1 MSSKSFWR
9 RGGVQSMDDR
19 SLPENMRSAAIP
31 RNRRVLWSERVV
43 LFLSLLYLCVHTL
56 PQAWRTLNTD
66 FPNYY
71 MAARLAH
78 EGYDTSRMY
87 EWVWTE
93 REKDHRDVGIRVIG
107 LLPITPFSTLAVWPL
122 TGLAPLTA
130 KHIWILVNLAFLVP
144 VGWMLRAMTRLSYQQ
159 IALSLTLCFPLYRN
173 LLFGQFYVLVLLL
186 VVAACWSYL
195 RGLRVLA
202 GALVAIAAACKV
214 FPALLLIFFLQ
225 RREWRALVSG
235 IVAGLAAIAMSVAVF
250 GWDVHR
256 TWLYQILPWIL
267 HGEGLQ
273 PYSTSA
279 SISGVLHCL
288 FLSEPQWNP
297 HPWHLSPLC
306 YALLLPVTQM
316 MFLAPAVLLVR
327 RDDRTQ
333 SRILLEWSALLTAAL
348 TVSTIPASYNFVLMV
363 LPACVL
369 ASILIGRKRYGWL
382 AALVIAYLGIGF
394 PMPSPHNPAGL
405 ALLLYVPRLP
415 LMLGV
420 LCGTYALLWRD
431 RPVAATARDWTR
443 YAWVS
448 VMTAAVVLNTRS
460 TLHLE
465 RAEREEYAYRLPL
478 QTQGFLN
485 SSPQPTGTGVRYSA
499 FTLTGYHLVTQE
511 TGAVRVDPL
520 SPAPFDDLSF
530 SGGYGHIWVER
541 ASSPRS
547 QIVDLQEPSRP
558 VIDDGREPMIS
569 ADGRGLAFL
578 RDNHGQGRLMLG
590 RAFQSNEACDV
601 VLTPRRLNVYE
612 ASYIS
617 EDKYAFSAVVD
628 GLPPEIYLTDG
639 THANS
644 PIGLGESRYPAI
656 SPDGKWMAYSRL
668 DHGMWNLWLRDQRTG
683 AARRVADVPCNQIQ
697 PSWEADSRTL
707 LYDTDCGRSVWFTAV
722 ARRKVIP

>member
-1 MSSKSFWR
+1 M
-9 RGGVQSMDDR
+9 QSMYDR
-19 SLPENMRSAAIP
+19 SLQEDMRSVAMP
-31 RNRRVLWSERVV
+31 WNRRALWVERV
-43 LFLSLLYLCVHTL
+43 LLCLSLLYLCVHTL

-87 EWVWTE
+87 EWSWIE
-93 REKDHRDVGIRVIG
+93 REKDHRAIDIRVIG

-130 KHIWILVNLAFLVP
+130 KHIWILLNLGFLVP
-144 VGWMLRAMTRLSYQQ
+144 IGWMLRAMTRLSYQQ
-159 IALSLTLCFPLYRN
+159 IALAFTLCFPLYRN

-186 VVAACWSYL
+186 IVAACWSYL
-195 RGLRVLA
+195 RGFPVLA
-202 GALVAIAAACKV
+202 GTLVGIAAACKV
-214 FPALLLIFFLQ
+214 FPVLLLIFFLQ

-235 IVAGLAAIAMSVAVF
+235 IAAGLTAVASSVAVF
-250 GWDVHR
+250 GWNVHR
-256 TWLYQILPWIL
+256 AWLYQILPWTL

-273 PYSTSA
+273 PYVTSA

-297 HPWHLSPLC
+297 HPWHSSPLC
-306 YALLLPVTQM
+306 YALLLPVTQI
-316 MFLAPAVLLVR
+316 MFLAPAVLLIR
-327 RDDRTQ
+327 KGDRTQ

-348 TVSTIPASYNFVLMV
+348 TISTIPASYNFVLMV

-369 ASILIGRKRYGWL
+369 ASVLLQRKRYGWL
-382 AALVIAYLGIGF
+382 AALIVAYLGIGF
-394 PMPSPHNPAGL
+394 PMPSPHRSMGL

-420 LCGTYALLWRD
+420 LCGIYALLWRD
-431 RPVAATARDWTR
+431 RPAGTTARDWTR
-443 YAWVS
+443 YAWVT
-448 VMTAAVVLNTRS
+448 VMIAAVILNTSS

-485 SSPQPTGTGVRYSA
+485 SSPQSTGTGVRYSA

-511 TGAVRVDPL
+511 QSGGVWFDP
-520 SPAPFDDLSF
+520 PTVGPFDDLSF
-530 SGGYGHIWVER
+530 TSGYGHIWVER
-541 ASSPRS
+541 ASSPGS

-558 VIDDGREPMIS
+558 VIDDGREPMLA
-569 ADGRGLAFL
+569 ADGRSLAFL
-578 RDNHGQGRLMLG
+578 RDDHGRGRLLVR
-590 RAFQSNEACDV
+590 RAFQSNAASDV
-601 VLTPRRLNVYE
+601 ALTPPRLNVYE
-612 ASYIS
+612 ASYVS
-617 EDKYAFSAVVD
+617 EGRYAFSAVAD
-628 GLPPEIYLTDG
+628 GRPPEVYLTDA
-639 THANS
+639 THTNS
-644 PIGLGESRYPAI
+644 PIGLGESRYPSI

-668 DHGMWNLWLRDQRTG
+668 GHGMWNLWLRDQETG
-683 AARRVADVPCNQIQ
+683 TTRRIADAPCNQIQ
-697 PSWEADSRTL
+697 PSWEGDSKTI

-722 ARRKVIP
+722 ARRRVIP